1 MSPARSSGDRTR
13 SPVIRIEIPNVLR
26 PRGILAS
33 LLLVLVS
40 SGPLVAQVEG
50 PERIA
55 LVGGM
60 LLDGYETSPVH
71 DAAVLI
77 EGNRIVAVGPESEMD
92 IPQGT
97 RVIDTNG
104 MTMLPGLVDL
114 HVHLMIVGHGEYDD
128 WFPIFEQRKQ
138 EIMAIS
144 ARQLLEAGVTTAVDL
159 GGPIEIIATRDAI
172 SAGRIPGPRL
182 LVSGPWVTRYTG
194 SWPTFFQYRITS
206 PEEAGER
213 AQELVDR
220 GVDLIKTWAG
230 MTEQDIRAVVA
241 VAHRNGLQ
249 VHSHVYS
256 PEAIRAAIRAGTDV
270 LQHAGSGG
278 NPPYP
283 EDLVM
288 EIAHRGI
295 PVVQTIAHRI
305 WVYPATEQFPERL
318 DDSAYRAYF
327 PADLYREI
335 KGSFKN
341 FHRLSYF
348 RTTPRQIRNSRIAAR
363 QFIEAGA
370 VMAMGTDSGSPLNFH
385 TESAWR
391 EIEALVDSG
400 MTPLQ
405 AISISTLGGARVL
418 RLGDEIGTV
427 EPGKLADILV
437 VDGNPLADIRD
448 LGRVVHVV
456 KDGVLY

>member
-1 MSPARSSGDRTR
+1 MIPDRVRT
-13 SPVIRIEIPNVLR
+13 LAG
-26 PRGILAS
+26 GIAAS
-33 LLLVLVS
+33 LLIGLVPAALA
-40 SGPLVAQVEG
+40 AQAAG
-50 PERIA
+50 GERVA

-60 LLDGYETSPVH
+60 LLDGYEAPPLHNAT
-71 DAAVLI
+71 VLI
-77 EGNRIVAVGPESEMD
+77 EGNRIVAVGPEDEIE
-92 IPQGT
+92 IPPGT
-97 RVIDTNG
+97 RIVDTNG

-114 HVHLMIVGHGEYDD
+114 HVHLMILGHGEYDD
-128 WFPIFEQRKQ
+128 WFPIFEQRKL
-138 EIMAIS
+138 EVMAIS
-144 ARQLLEAGVTTAVDL
+144 ARQLLDAGVTTAVDL
-159 GGPIEIIATRDAI
+159 GAPIEIIETRDAI
-172 SAGRIPGPRL
+172 RAGRIPGPRL

-206 PEEAGER
+206 PEEAGRR

-230 MTEQDIRAVVA
+230 MTEEDIRAVA
-241 VAHRNGLQ
+241 EVAHRNGLQ

-256 PEAIRAAIRAGTDV
+256 PEAIRGAIRGGADV

-288 EIAHRGI
+288 EIAHLGI

-318 DDSAYRAYF
+318 DDPGYRSYF
-327 PADLYREI
+327 PDDLYREI
-335 KGSFKN
+335 KRSFKD

-348 RTTPRQIRNSRIAAR
+348 HTTPRQIRNSRIAAR
-363 QFIEAGA
+363 QFIDAGA

-385 TESAWR
+385 TEAAWR

-405 AISISTLGGARVL
+405 AISISTLGGARAL
-418 RLGDEIGTV
+418 RMGDEIGTI

-437 VDGNPLADIRD
+437 VDGDPLADIRD

-456 KDGVLY
+456 KDGVLVR

>member
-1 MSPARSSGDRTR
+1 M
-13 SPVIRIEIPNVLR
+13 IPHVLR
-26 PRGILAS
+26 WAVRGGLLSFS
-33 LLLVLVS
+33 LLLQFAALA
-40 SGPLVAQVEG
+40 AQE
-50 PERIA
+50 PARERLA

-60 LLDGYETSPVH
+60 LLDGYETAPVH
-71 DAAVLI
+71 DAAILV
-77 EGNRIVAVGPESEMD
+77 EGNRIVAVGRESEIE
-92 IPQGT
+92 IPPGT

-114 HVHLMIVGHGEYDD
+114 HVHLMILGHGEYND
-128 WFPIFEQRKQ
+128 WFPIFEARKH

-159 GGPIEIIATRDAI
+159 GAPLEILDTRDAI
-172 SAGRIPGPRL
+172 REGRLPGPRL
-182 LVSGPWVTRYTG
+182 LVSGPWVTRFTG

-206 PEEAGER
+206 PAEAAR
-213 AQELVDR
+213 RTQELVDR
-220 GVDLIKTWAG
+220 GVDVIKTWAG
-230 MTEQDIRAVVA
+230 MSEDDIRAVVE
-241 VAHRNGLQ
+241 VAHRNGLP
-249 VHSHVYS
+249 VHSHVYA
-256 PEAIRAAIRAGTDV
+256 PESIRAAMSAGADV

-278 NPPYP
+278 NPAYS
-283 EDLVM
+283 EELVM

-305 WVYPATEQFPERL
+305 WVYPATERFPERL
-318 DDSAYRAYF
+318 DHPRYRAYF
-327 PADLYREI
+327 PDDLYEEI
-335 KGSFKN
+335 QRSFTD

-348 RTTPRQIRNSRIAAR
+348 RTTPRQIRNSEIAAR
-363 QFIEAGA
+363 QFIDAGA
-370 VMAMGTDSGSPLNFH
+370 VLAMGTDSGSPLNFH

-418 RLGDEIGTV
+418 RLGDQIGTI
-427 EPGKLADILV
+427 EPGKYADILV
-437 VDGNPLADIRD
+437 VDGDPLADIRD

-456 KDGVLY
+456 KDGVVHR